1 MKEELLKIFDESGN
15 HIGEASRSEV
25 HKEGLWHETFHCWLL
40 SIVEDQA
47 SIYFQ
52 IRSHQKKDYP
62 NLFDITAAGHL
73 LSTETVQDG
82 LREVKEELGIE
93 VKIEDIIPLGIIKN
107 SIILET
113 INDHELSHVF
123 LLKSNKPFTDF
134 NLQKEEVSGIVK
146 ADFNQFYQFAHGLR
160 DTVEVDGFQITE
172 TEEKIP
178 IQKSVDKNQFV
189 SHESNY
195 LLNVVELIK
204 KHIHS
209 EL

>member
-1 MKEELLKIFDESGN
+1 MKEELLKVFDESGN

-25 HKEGLWHETFHCWLL
+25 HEKGLWHETFHCWLI
-40 SIVEDQA
+40 SIVKNQA

-73 LSTETVQDG
+73 LSTETVEDG

-93 VKIEDIIPLGIIKN
+93 VRMEDVIPLGIIKN

-113 INDHELSHVF
+113 INDQELSHVF
-123 LLKSNKPFTDF
+123 LLKSDQPFTDF

-146 ADFNQFYQFAHGLR
+146 ANFNQFYQFAHGLR

-195 LLNVVELIK
+195 LIDVVELIK
-204 KHIHS
+204 NHIHS
-209 EL
+209 E